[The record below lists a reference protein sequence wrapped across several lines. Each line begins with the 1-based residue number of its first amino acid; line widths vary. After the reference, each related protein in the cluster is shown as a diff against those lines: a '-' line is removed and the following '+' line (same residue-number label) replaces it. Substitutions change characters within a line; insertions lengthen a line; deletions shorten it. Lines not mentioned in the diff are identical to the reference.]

1 MKTRLKTLLLCAVL
15 FLLLGITPQAWAL
28 WVGFNPDIHM
38 DIQGVIANDF
48 HVQGSIESGD
58 PCGNWAQ
65 PPKLVGHIDG
75 GFPNFKY
82 SITPDKSDPNQQ
94 NWFTFTADWSG
105 KDYQFCEVIHLGLFF
120 DVDCHNVAV
129 KLVGWWTK
137 DGQPIPPNIVPPPLN
152 GGAVPLP
159 GFNVQDQPPHQMP
172 QHIRLQN
179 DSDLFDGGGGGG
191 GGIETEMV
199 QLELVSLTREQLNEY
214 LGPNPFEELR
224 LGGKQEYLPW
234 IAVENSGGVISE
246 RNPQPF
252 VPDSFFDVFFDISF
266 PIHPVK
272 PIVIPPGGFLIV
284 RERLRYTNNARQPD
298 IRWDWMIHG
307 AHESDLGDAPDSTNS
322 FGMPPPLVLMTAY
335 PKGGPMGVQANF
347 PTVYQIG
354 SPPFGPIHWAAP
366 LIAFLGPMVSSE
378 MEADIGPDMDPTNN
392 IIPPQDTPDMDGFD
406 DGVIFPIVMP
416 HCQLTT
422 FDYWVT
428 IRPPMPPPM
437 PQTPP
442 LYVNVWFDWNR
453 DGDWDDTMQCPG
465 DDVLIPAPEWAVQN
479 QLLVGLPPLLPP
491 LMHKITTPPFMSW
504 HPATGDVGPLWM
516 RITLSEQK
524 WAPVAGVLGN
534 GGCGPQYGYLYGET
548 EDYYF
553 VPEVPPP
560 PEMEYGDAPE
570 GSNAIAYPAT
580 GVTGSFP
587 TCKTIGPA
595 GWIQHTNFGA
605 WFGPSFDLEL
615 DGNAGLC
622 PFGCFPPY
630 DQDECF
636 ADGDA
641 GLIVPLPYTID
652 AALNVVPC
660 PQCSSGTP
668 LGDTCQTALWGTN
681 IDIDV
686 HNHMPSQTIGYV
698 NLLIDWNQDGK
709 WSGSSNCPT
718 AATPEHVLVNFPVPN
733 PYDGPLSGLMPFGA
747 GFLIGPNLG
756 YVWARFTI
764 TEQPVPVPDWN
775 GEGSFEDGE
784 TEDYLL
790 EIGKVY
796 EPKPP
801 VEHVK
806 WSQPPIEWNPQS
818 RTPVYCGWDAP
829 SFKEEWEPP
838 PIWQIVADD
847 FRCLGTMP
855 ITSIHWWGSYIGWM
869 DENPPAAKPTAWRI
883 GFWSN
888 VPPSPVGGISHPGK
902 LLWQFEVRAD
912 RVQENWAGI
921 DQFPDYISETC
932 FQYYVQLKREEYFWQ
947 AKEEPNTVDSVF
959 WLSIAAIY
967 PQGPLP
973 NNLWGWKTRPWHWMD
988 DAVTFTIQGDFK
1000 PGYVPDPSI
1009 FRPLEYCGQSYDTA
1023 FELDTDPNW
1032 IKWEQAYTGI
1042 RDWPHYE
1049 DELSMGTQ
1057 HTIVEP
1063 VTKHIQKPD
1072 LTETGIDVDAT
1083 SIQSQWRPQILADDF
1098 NCVTTGLVT
1107 DIHIWGSWY
1116 HDYLPGNP
1124 GNVQFLL
1131 TIYSDD
1137 PIGSGGSD
1145 PSNKYSKPDQV
1156 LWRKVFAPG
1165 QFNVSIEAENLREG
1179 YFVPCAPYYE
1189 PFGDSVCWKYDFYI
1203 DPCEA
1208 FPQKGTTAKPVTYWL
1223 AVQAQPIVGPQEARF
1238 GWKTSLQHWND
1249 DAVWAAGS
1257 ELPYTWNELRYPT
1270 GHPYAGR
1277 TIDLAFEIV
1286 TLKQYEQFNLR
1297 RQVADDWRCEK
1308 KSPITAMVWWGSYIG
1323 YRYEACQCQATTPRP
1338 IKPDYFLLQIWTNVP
1353 AGVNTRYSH
1362 PGGKVWEYKAYD
1374 YDEVLVGYDKHP
1386 EPGESGIGYEP
1397 VFRYSVKLPD
1407 PNWYRQK
1414 EVEQVF
1420 WLSVVA
1426 VYKDPLPVI
1435 YPWGWTNHQCVAWE
1449 PKGLND
1455 EVAYWKLNE
1464 TSGIIA
1470 SDSSGNGN
1478 DGTLVGNATWTA
1490 GKICGGA
1497 LDLDGNGDYAKTANT
1512 TTGLNFAPG
1521 SFSVSGWIYPRQVTG
1536 GWRTIL
1542 EYDRD
1547 GSNKNRFGMW
1557 LNSTGSFH
1565 FRVGLDTKSSGQVL
1579 NPNQWYLLT
1588 ATYDSISKTMS
1599 LYINGQFD
1607 SSGAHSNGF
1616 NSPNAAKLTIGV
1628 RGSEDAEYFDGLLD
1642 DIRIYK
1648 RALSASEVRAL
1659 ADMGKNDDAV
1669 AGYVDETGMW
1679 VWEELY
1685 DQTGRSEDMSF
1696 VLFTDEPGCWL
1707 FPQIYTTYADWVT
1720 LGKPNCWCG
1729 IYGNPQWPYQCD
1741 GDADNLIQ
1749 GIPKYRIYTNDF
1761 NILVANWKMLINSP
1775 GFDPCADFDHK
1786 PQGIPKY
1793 RVYTNDFNIL
1803 VGNWKK
1809 TNAQLPGNCVRPE

>member
-1 MKTRLKTLLLCAVL
+1 M
-15 FLLLGITPQAWAL
+15 FLLFGITPQALAL

-38 DIQGVIANDF
+38 DIQGVVANDF

-75 GFPNFKY
+75 GFPNFVY
-82 SITPDKSDPNQQ
+82 SITPDKSDPKQQ
-94 NWFTFTADWSG
+94 NWFTFSADWSG

-129 KLVGWWTK
+129 NLVGWWTK

-172 QHIRLQN
+172 QHIRLHN

-224 LGGKQEYLPW
+224 LGGRQEYLPW
-234 IAVENSGGVISE
+234 IAVENPRGVISE
-246 RNPQPF
+246 TNPQAF

-284 RERLRYTNNARQPD
+284 RERLLYTNNARQPD

-322 FGMPPPLVLMTAY
+322 FGMPPPPALMTAY
-335 PKGGPMGVQANF
+335 PKGGPMNIQANY
-347 PTVYQIG
+347 PSVYQTG

-378 MEADIGPDMDPTNN
+378 MEADIGPDMDPNNN
-392 IIPPQDTPDMDGFD
+392 IIPLQDKPDLDGFD
-406 DGVIFPIVMP
+406 DGVAVPLLLP
-416 HCQLTT
+416 HCVPTT
-422 FDYWVT
+422 FNYTVM

-465 DDVLIPAPEWAVQN
+465 TTAPIPAPEWAVQN
-479 QLLVGLPPLLPP
+479 QVLVGLPVGLNN
-491 LMHKITTPPFMSW
+491 IITPPFMCW
-504 HPATGDVGPLWM
+504 HPAGVDTPPIWM
-516 RITLSEQK
+516 RITLSEQR
-524 WAPVAGVLGN
+524 WNPTSGVLGN
-534 GGCGPQYGYLYGET
+534 GGCGPAQGYLYGET

-560 PEMEYGDAPE
+560 PEMDYGDAPE

-580 GVTGSFP
+580 GVTGAFP

-622 PFGCFPPY
+622 PTGCFPPY

-733 PYDGPLSGLMPFGA
+733 PYDGPLSGLMPGA
-747 GFLIGPNLG
+747 GFLIGPNRG

-801 VEHVK
+801 VEHLK
-806 WSQPPIEWNPQS
+806 WSQPPIEWNPRS
-818 RTPVYCGWDAP
+818 PTPIYCGWDEPSYSVQLTGAP
-829 SFKEEWEPP
+829 TVWK
-838 PIWQIVADD
+838 IVADD

-855 ITSIHWWGSYIGWM
+855 VTSIHWWGSYKGWNSP
-869 DENPPAAKPTAWRI
+869 EPAMPSPVAWQI
-883 GFWSN
+883 GFWTN
-888 VPPSPVGGISHPGK
+888 APPPPTGGISQPGE
-902 LLWQFEVRAD
+902 LLWLLNVPD
-912 RVQENWAGI
+912 SRVKEEWVGM
-921 DQFPDYISETC
+921 DKFPNDTLPETC
-932 FQYYVQLKREEYFWQ
+932 FQYYLQLNPQEYFRQ
-947 AKEEPNTVDSVF
+947 ERYINSTTPNIY
-959 WLSIAAIY
+959 WISITAVY
-967 PQGPLP
+967 PGLLP
-973 NNLWGWKTRPWHWMD
+973 PPEFPWGWKTRPAHWMD
-988 DAVTFTIQGDFK
+988 DAVTFTLQQEELKVGMTI
-1000 PGYVPDPSI
+1000 PPTIVRPIEGYI
-1009 FRPLEYCGQSYDTA
+1009 CGLVESYDAA

-1063 VTKHIQKPD
+1063 ATKYIQKPD

-1083 SIQSQWRPQILADDF
+1083 FIQTQWRPQILADDF
-1098 NCVTTGLVT
+1098 NCVTTGLIT

-1116 HDYLPGNP
+1116 HDYLPGKP
-1124 GNVQFLL
+1124 DNVQFLL

-1156 LWRKVFAPG
+1156 LWRKMFAPG
-1165 QFNVSIEAENLREG
+1165 QFNVSQEASDLKEG
-1179 YFVPCAPYYE
+1179 YYVPCAPYYE
-1189 PFGDSVCWKYDFYI
+1189 PFGDSVCWKYDFNI

-1208 FPQKGTTAKPVTYWL
+1208 FPQQGTTARPVTYWL
-1223 AVQAQPIVGPQEARF
+1223 AVQALPIVGPQEARF
-1238 GWKTSLQHWND
+1238 GWKTSFQHWND
-1249 DAVWAAGS
+1249 DAVWAAGT
-1257 ELPYTWNELRYPT
+1257 ELPYTWNELRYPD

-1277 TIDLAFEIV
+1277 SIDLAFAITTKTEREELVIH
-1286 TLKQYEQFNLR
+1286 
-1297 RQVADDWRCEK
+1297 RQVADDWRCK
-1308 KSPITAMVWWGSYIG
+1308 GKTPVTAIVWWGSYIG
-1323 YRYEACQCQATTPRP
+1323 YRYEACQCQATTPQP
-1338 IKPDYFLLQIWTNVP
+1338 IKPDYFLLQIWTNVS
-1353 AGVNTRYSH
+1353 AGADTPYSH
-1362 PGGKVWEYKAYD
+1362 PGGKKWEYKAYD

-1414 EVEQVF
+1414 EVNEVF

-1426 VYKDPLPVI
+1426 VYKDPLPII

-1497 LDLDGNGDYAKTANT
+1497 LDLDGNGDYVKTANT

-1521 SFSVSGWIYPRQVTG
+1521 SFSVSGWIKPRQVTG
-1536 GWRTIL
+1536 GYRTIL

-1547 GSNKNRFGMW
+1547 GNDKNRFGLW
-1557 LNSTGSFH
+1557 LSSEGKFH
-1565 FRVGLDTKSSGQVL
+1565 FRVGRDTKNSNQILTS
-1579 NPNQWYLLT
+1579 NQWYLLT

-1599 LYINGQFD
+1599 LYIDGQFD
-1607 SSGAHSNGF
+1607 SSGTHSNGF
-1616 NSPNAAKLTIGV
+1616 TSANVAKLTIGV
-1628 RGSEDAEYFDGLLD
+1628 RGTEDAEYFDGLVD

-1669 AGYVDETGMW
+1669 AGYVSEAGMW

-1749 GIPKYRIYTNDF
+1749 GLPKYRIYTNDF